1 MKKKSKDG
9 KSTNNEKSESVLTH
23 ALYPLLL
30 LFALRLG
37 WSRACLFSTKAI
49 HSCMKPT
56 FRPLRP
62 KGSKRSLAA
71 IKDAYMA
78 RRAMHNDMGVQC
90 SVKPR
95 SLLAD
100 PIRIQTK
107 NTARHMCLLVTL
119 TFRLAVQRCSAHYAV
134 QQCLLSRS
142 DSHSGLGACFP

>member
-1 MKKKSKDG
+1 MK
-9 KSTNNEKSESVLTH
+9 T
-23 ALYPLLL
+23 
-30 LFALRLG
+30 
-37 WSRACLFSTKAI
+37 
-49 HSCMKPT
+49 T

-62 KGSKRSLAA
+62 KGSKCSLAA

-95 SLLAD
+95 SLVAD

-119 TFRLAVQRCSAHYAV
+119 TFRLAVQRCSAHYAI

-142 DSHSGLGACFP
+142 DYTRDWGHAFHKSTSLCTCLIPLTSRFSSHLLLLSTPHLVCLQL